1 MDEITTCTAAVDS
14 AVKVWNAPSEP
25 VNPAMPKGRFVPHY
39 CLSSVLCWRQEMA
52 RPRQRACGSNEP
64 ESPKAERV
72 VAGEAALGPVARTCS
87 RSPCAQV

>member
-52 RPRQRACGSNEP
+52 PCVS
-64 ESPKAERV
+64 KASLQLPAGNRDKAAAPCERW
-72 VAGEAALGPVARTCS
+72 P
-87 RSPCAQV
+87 

>member
-52 RPRQRACGSNEP
+52 PSVNGAWLC
-64 ESPKAERV
+64 
-72 VAGEAALGPVARTCS
+72 
-87 RSPCAQV
+87 

>member
-52 RPRQRACGSNEP
+52 LHCHEPSGRNGAVTDRPERDSAVAAGFGRILRAT
-64 ESPKAERV
+64 R
-72 VAGEAALGPVARTCS
+72 
-87 RSPCAQV
+87 